1 MARTLKAVVV
11 ASGDPLPVDARWLD
25 EADLVVAAD
34 GGAAWLA
41 SIGRRPDALVGDL
54 DSVDPGLVR
63 RLEADGVE
71 VERHPVDK
79 DSSDCEL
86 ALAYVLRQ
94 GADRIVLLG
103 AIGGE
108 RLDHELANVLLL
120 AAPRSARDHELRI
133 VRGSTS
139 LRGLHPGQPL
149 SIKAPRGSLVSLLPV
164 GGDADGVATRGLR
177 YPLRD
182 EPLPMGS
189 TRGLSNVVVT
199 QPASVLLRAGTL
211 LVIETGPEE

>member
-1 MARTLKAVVV
+1 MTRTLKAVLV
-11 ASGDPLPVDARWLD
+11 ASGDPLPVDAGWLD
-25 EADLVVAAD
+25 EAGLVVAAD

-54 DSVDPGLVR
+54 DSVEPDLVR
-63 RLEADGVE
+63 RLEADGVV
-71 VERHPVDK
+71 VERHPIEK

-86 ALAYVLRQ
+86 ALAYGLRQ

-103 AIGGE
+103 AIGGD
-108 RLDHELANVLLL
+108 RLDHELANMLLL
-120 AAPRSARDHELRI
+120 AGSSSAPDHELRI

-149 SIKAPRGSLVSLLPV
+149 TIEARPGSLVSLLPV
-164 GGDADGVATRGLR
+164 GGDADGVVTSGLR

-182 EPLPMGS
+182 ERLPMGS
-189 TRGLSNVVVT
+189 TRGLSNVVIAV
-199 QPASVLLRAGTL
+199 PASVQLRAGTL
-211 LVIETGPEE
+211 LVIETDTEE